1 MKSKKQKIKDL
12 LELLSKHQLNMASP
26 FCRDMIAEEIISLL
40 DANEGDT
47 KCAE

>member
-26 FCRDMIAEEIISLL
+26 FCREMIAEEIVSLL
-40 DANEGDT
+40 GIKEDT
-47 KCAE
+47 A